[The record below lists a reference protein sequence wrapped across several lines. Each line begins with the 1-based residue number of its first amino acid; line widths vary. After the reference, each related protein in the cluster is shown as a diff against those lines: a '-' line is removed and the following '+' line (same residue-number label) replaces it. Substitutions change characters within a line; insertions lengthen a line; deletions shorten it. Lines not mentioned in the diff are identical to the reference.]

1 MITLFTKTKSTKKI
15 CCMMCPRQ
23 TNMAPLSP
31 LTVTMVA
38 TLPGAGAAPPSSSV
52 SPGSGNISRIIVVN
66 SRTSNEG

>member
-1 MITLFTKTKSTKKI
+1 
-15 CCMMCPRQ
+15 MMCPRQ

-52 SPGSGNISRIIVVN
+52 PGSGNISRIIVN

>member
-1 MITLFTKTKSTKKI
+1 
-15 CCMMCPRQ
+15 MMCPRQ

>member
-1 MITLFTKTKSTKKI
+1 MITLITKTKSTKTI

-38 TLPGAGAAPPSSSV
+38 TLPPSSSA

-66 SRTSNEG
+66 CRTSNEG